1 MFYIKHSIRF
11 VPLLLTPN
19 LHTRLT
25 FSRQL
30 NARLIVT
37 SVYVVTAVAKGKMS
51 RRLCKQSP

>member
-19 LHTRLT
+19 LHTWLT
-25 FSRQL
+25 FSRQH

-37 SVYVVTAVAKGKMS
+37 SVYVVTATSKG
-51 RRLCKQSP
+51 